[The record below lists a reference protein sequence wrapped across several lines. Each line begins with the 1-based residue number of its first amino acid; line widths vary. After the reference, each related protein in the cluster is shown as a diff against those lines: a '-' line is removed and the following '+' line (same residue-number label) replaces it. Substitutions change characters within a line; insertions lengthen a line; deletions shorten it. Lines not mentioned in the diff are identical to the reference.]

1 MMVGKALA
9 TWIVMLLLAVTF
21 GAAREAL
28 LSPSLGSHRAHQ
40 IESLLVCLAFALLS
54 WLFVRWARPTSG
66 QALGIGVLW
75 LVLTL
80 SFEFGFFHLV
90 RGVPLATLL
99 ADFNVFAGRL
109 WPLVLLTV
117 LVAPW
122 LQARAGR

>member
-90 RGVPLATLL
+90 RGV
-99 ADFNVFAGRL
+99 FAGRL